1 MNVYNDNKWIRIDI
15 KSLKTN
21 KTNFFK
27 LKHKKSYY
35 YLSENNDLKFESLIY
50 LIELVIYHFLYF
62 IIVQSKILFLYI
74 INRPKQVLRLK
85 MRSNW
90 FI

>member
-21 KTNFFK
+21 KTNIFK

-62 IIVQSKILFLYI
+62 IIVQSKILFLDI